1 MKKSKK
7 MMLRIIPVLL
17 VVVVMLATNVVFGV
31 TPIQPVQ
38 GTASGKITG
47 LTSSIWGTVA
57 VVVQTLAIAAIV
69 LAGIRYMFAPAEK
82 KGDIKQETVVLV
94 VGAILVFAAVP
105 VAQFISGAATEI
117 IK

>member
-1 MKKSKK
+1 MKKSRK

-31 TPIQPVQ
+31 NVVTPST
-38 GTASGKITG
+38 GTPSTKITDF
-47 LTSSIWGTVA
+47 TSNIWGTVA

-105 VAQFISGAATEI
+105 VAQFISGAAADI